1 MSNQNFTVIKSV
13 ADYHK
18 LLELERPLHPLVSI
32 IDFSAVTYVN
42 PGADISLVLDLYF
55 ISIKENSD
63 CVLRYGPNHY
73 DFTEGVMSFI
83 KPGQVLTVER
93 GSSPVTEGFSLVFH
107 PDFIRLFP
115 LAAKLKNYA
124 FFDYE
129 IHEALFLSEREKT
142 HIRNLMAGIMQEY
155 NNRIDLF
162 SQEAIV
168 AFIELLLVYGNRY
181 YNRQFITRKSNN
193 DHYVV
198 KFEKM
203 LEFYFS
209 SGKILESG
217 LPTVKY
223 FAEQLH
229 MSPNYLSDLLRVST
243 GQSAQGHIQE
253 RLIEEAK
260 TLLTTSHLSVA
271 EISYMLGFEQSQS
284 LNRLFKK
291 KTNMSPVQFRQSF
304 N

>member
-42 PGADISLVLDLYF
+42 PAADISLVMDLYF

-83 KPGQVLTVER
+83 KPGQVLTLER
-93 GSSPVTEGFSLVFH
+93 GSNPVTEGFSLVFH

-115 LAAKLKNYA
+115 LAGKLKNYA

-129 IHEALFLSEREKT
+129 IHEALFLSEREKM
-142 HIRNLMAGIMQEY
+142 HIRNLMAGILQEY

-209 SGKILESG
+209 SGKLVESG

-291 KTNMSPVQFRQSF
+291 KTNMSPIQFRQSF

>member
-1 MSNQNFTVIKSV
+1 MSNQNFRVIKSV
-13 ADYHK
+13 EDYHK
-18 LLELERPLHPLVSI
+18 LLKLNKPQHPLLSI
-32 IDFSAVTYVN
+32 IDFSAASYIN
-42 PGADISLVLDLYF
+42 PAADISIVMDLYC

-63 CVLRYGPNHY
+63 CILRYGPKHY

-83 KPGQVLTVER
+83 KPGQVLTVEP
-93 GSSPVTEGFSLVFH
+93 GSSQVTDGFSLVFH
-107 PDFIRLFP
+107 PDFIRSFP
-115 LAAKLKNYA
+115 LYSKLKNYA

-129 IHEALFLSEREKT
+129 VNEALFLSEMEKI
-142 HIRNLMAGIMQEY
+142 HIRGLMASIMQEY
-155 NNRIDLF
+155 TNSIDLF

-193 DHYVV
+193 EHYVV

-203 LEFYFS
+203 LESYFS
-209 SGKILESG
+209 SGKLMEDG
-217 LPTVKY
+217 LPNVKY

-229 MSPNYLSDLLRVST
+229 MSPNYLSDLLRLST
-243 GQSAQGHIQE
+243 GKSAQGHIQE
-253 RLIEEAK
+253 LLIEEAK

-271 EISYMLGFEQSQS
+271 EISYMLGFEQPQS